1 VPSMKALFTGEI
13 SEVRGSHDGHADI
26 VLNYL

>member
-1 VPSMKALFTGEI
+1 MKALFTGEI

-26 VLNYL
+26 ALNYL